1 MIEEQACIS
10 EIEGDYAWVEVERRS
25 ACGSCAVSG
34 GCGTS
39 VLANVLGRRMS
50 RIKVQNSISA
60 GLGDS
65 VVVGIPD
72 SALLQGSLAVY
83 AAPLLSMLLFA
94 VLGEQLMNSSQ
105 WGEISSIFGGLFG
118 LSLGFFWLRYY
129 SRRILKTPH
138 HQPVILRKVWPLHVS
153 AD

>member
-1 MIEEQACIS
+1 MIEEQARIS
-10 EIEGDYAWVEVERRS
+10 GIEGNYAWVEVERRS

-50 RIKVQNSISA
+50 RIKVLNSISA
-60 GLGDS
+60 DLGDS

-72 SALLQGSLAVY
+72 AALLQGSLAVY

-94 VLGEQLMNSSQ
+94 LLGEQLMNNSQ
-105 WGEISSIFGGLFG
+105 WVEIGSIFGGLLG

-129 SRRILKTPH
+129 SRRISKTPH
-138 HQPVILRKVWPLHVS
+138 HQPVILRKVWPLHAS

>member
-1 MIEEQACIS
+1 MIEEQARIS

-25 ACGSCAVSG
+25 ACGSCAVKS

-39 VLANVLGRRMS
+39 TLSSVLGRRIS
-50 RIKVQNSISA
+50 RIKVRNSIAA

-94 VLGEQLMNSSQ
+94 VLGEQLMNNSQ

-138 HQPVILRKVWPLHVS
+138 HQPVILRKVWPLHAS

>member
-10 EIEGDYAWVEVERRS
+10 ELDGDYAWVEVERRS

-50 RIKVQNSISA
+50 RIKVLNSISA

-72 SALLQGSLAVY
+72 AALIQGSLAVY

-94 VLGEQLMNSSQ
+94 ILGEQLIEEPQ
-105 WGEISSIFGGLFG
+105 WVEIGSIFGGLLG
-118 LSLGFFWLRYY
+118 LGLGFFWLRYY
-129 SRRILKTPH
+129 TRRISKNPH

>member
-1 MIEEQACIS
+1 MIEEQARIC
-10 EIEGDYAWVEVERRS
+10 ELAGDDVWVEVERRS
-25 ACGSCAVSG
+25 ACGSCEVRG

-39 VLANVLGRRMS
+39 VLATVLGRRMS
-50 RIKVQNSISA
+50 RIKVQNSVSA
-60 GLGDS
+60 SLGDS

-72 SALLQGSLAVY
+72 AALIQGSLAVY

-94 VLGEQLMNSSQ
+94 LLGEQLIDDSQ
-105 WGEISSIFGGLFG
+105 WVEIGSIIGGLLG

-129 SRRILKTPH
+129 TRRIAKTPH
-138 HQPVILRKVWPLHVS
+138 HQPVILRKVWPLQVS